1 MKYIL
6 SITLSALLFVAMPSF
21 ANSKSVEHALSFS
34 GIEHVELKHSVGN
47 VRIVH
52 AENASQAQLTGTI
65 KGNSNGW
72 FRRSEDI
79 SNADFE
85 ITTDGDTLR
94 ITFDQDNA
102 AADLVLTIPPVASL
116 SIKLGVGDLQAA
128 LTSDN
133 TRIKLGV
140 GNAELTAQLADVGN
154 VTLATGVGDTHVSGT
169 ANQTTS
175 RAIVTSDT
183 QAMGMGSSLVEVKVG
198 VGNANLKLMQ

>member
-6 SITLSALLFVAMPSF
+6 SLSLAALLFIAMPSF
-21 ANSKSVEHALSFS
+21 ASSKSVEHALSFS

-52 AENASQAQLTGTI
+52 TDNASQAQLTATI

-72 FRRSEDI
+72 FGRAEDV

-85 ITTDGDTLR
+85 ITTDGNTLR
-94 ITFDQDNA
+94 ISFKQDNA
-102 AADLVLTIPPVASL
+102 AANMVLTIPAVASL
-116 SIKLGVGDLQAA
+116 SIKLGVGDLQATLA
-128 LTSDN
+128 SDN
-133 TRIKLGV
+133 TGIKLGV
-140 GNAELTAQLADVGN
+140 GNADLTAKLADIGKI
-154 VTLATGVGDTHVSGT
+154 TLATGVGDTHVSGT
-169 ANQTTS
+169 TNQTTT

-183 QAMGMGSSLVEVKVG
+183 QAMGMGNSPIEVKVG